1 MKIIMKVLAI
11 IVFITI
17 SPLVFGQTPKEMAR
31 EKLEKAVD
39 LMDNGKLDES
49 IALLEEALKLDI
61 DNKYPYSYEMAYA
74 YYSKEDYK
82 KSIKILKSI
91 KNEKGVSERYYQL
104 LGNSYDMMG
113 NSKKA
118 LKTYDNGL
126 KKFPN
131 SGKMYLEKGNVYLG
145 KKEYEQALAFYE
157 QGIQAEPE
165 FPSNYYRATLLYCSS
180 SEKIWGVIYGEI
192 FMNLERNSKR
202 TVEISELL
210 YNTYK
215 KAIRIDSDTSG
226 SLNLSRNFILAVN
239 TKSKNVVPFSMA
251 YELTMCIGL
260 PLGKMTKDKT
270 ELIASLTAMRT
281 TFITNWWLKNS
292 NVTYPNALIDY
303 QKLLMDKGCFEAY
316 NYWLL
321 MKGDEDESDAWIGK
335 NKEKWDE
342 FVKWYTNN
350 PMKINESNKFYKDR
364 Y

>member
-1 MKIIMKVLAI
+1 
-11 IVFITI
+11 
-17 SPLVFGQTPKEMAR
+17 MAR

-49 IALLEEALKLDI
+49 ISLLEEALKLDPK
-61 DNKYPYSYEMAYA
+61 NKYPYSYEMAYA

-91 KNEKGVSERYYQL
+91 KKEKAVSDRYYQL
-104 LGNSYDMMG
+104 LGNSYDMVG
-113 NSKKA
+113 DSKMA

-126 KKFPN
+126 KVFPN
-131 SGKMYLEKGNVYLG
+131 SGKLYLEKGNVYWA
-145 KKEYEQALAFYE
+145 KKEYEQALTFYE
-157 QGIQAEPE
+157 QGIQADPE

-180 SEKIWGVIYGEI
+180 SDKIWGVIYGEI

-202 TVEISELL
+202 TIEISKLL

-226 SLNLSRNFILAVN
+226 SLNLSRNFILSVN
-239 TKSKNVVPFSMA
+239 PKSKNVVPFSMA
-251 YELTMCIGL
+251 YELTMTIGL
-260 PLGKMTKDKT
+260 PLSKMSKDKN
-270 ELIASLTAMRT
+270 EFIASLSTMRT

-292 NVTYPNALIDY
+292 NVSYPNALFDY
-303 QKLLMDKGCFEAY
+303 HKLLMDKGYFEAY
-316 NYWLL
+316 NYWML

-342 FVKWYTNN
+342 FVKWYTDN